1 MLVGEESYEEPN
13 KLERLSLR
21 EPNKQQ
27 WITEKVGF

>member
-1 MLVGEESYEEPN
+1 MLVGEESYAEPT

-27 WITEKVGF
+27 WITEKVLV